1 MRHRKHSEEPDT
13 TATPEAEEQQRKE
26 DKHIGCLSVIV
37 LMALLFALL
46 IGAAQLTQV
55 SYNSGYVKGYEEA
68 VEAVESVLTRGGDT
82 T

>member
-13 TATPEAEEQQRKE
+13 TATPEVEEQKKE
-26 DKHIGCLSVIV
+26 DKHIGCLSVIA
-37 LMALLFALL
+37 LMISLIALL

>member
-13 TATPEAEEQQRKE
+13 TATPEVEKQQKE
-26 DKHIGCLSVIV
+26 DKHIGCLSVIA
-37 LMALLFALL
+37 LMISLSALL

-68 VEAVESVLTRGGDT
+68 VEAVESVLTRGGGT

>member
-1 MRHRKHSEEPDT
+1 MRHRKHSEESDI
-13 TATPEAEEQQRKE
+13 TASPEAEEQKKE
-26 DKHIGCLSVIV
+26 DKHIGCLSVIA
-37 LMALLFALL
+37 LMISLIALL

>member
-1 MRHRKHSEEPDT
+1 MKHRKRSEEPDT
-13 TATPEAEEQQRKE
+13 TATLEVEKQKKE
-26 DKHIGCLSVIV
+26 DKHIGCLSVIA
-37 LMALLFALL
+37 LMISLTALL